1 MKTVDAR
8 SKSYRSIRNK
18 IFLTSIIIL
27 IFSQIFTSSLIVSNY
42 QQTYKDTIF
51 SQFEFTG
58 ELFIKNPLERDLG
71 FGKLLRKFSNLDQK
85 YINPALSQLD
95 NVTNI
100 IVLDSENYDYD
111 IIHSVEDVYQTQ
123 FDFLIETLGTTAAED
138 LRKGIR
144 LEGGE
149 NFYYVF
155 SVVDA
160 LEEVQG
166 FIIFSY
172 DKDVI
177 ADVLQ
182 EIFIWSLRVIAIIL
196 VITILISFFVVH
208 HIFVTKSGLISKGK
222 LVFIMV
228 ITFGV
233 PQVVFSWVNNQFF
246 QVKYHELIVQKTES
260 IQSLSMQQ
268 GNDLLKKGIPLES
281 MNMEIVF
288 DRYLKKAPEIENIT
302 VKNLDGNI
310 IYQAQST
317 NYASID
323 KTNFTYQL
331 KNSVT
336 NFFFPN
342 EKEFP
347 TTPQELQDKEQNTI
361 AYLSAVISKN
371 FITDQNFDIIL
382 NSLTILIISLF
393 FLSELVIASLL
404 FVNWDAEV
412 VEFVDYSTI
421 DERSK
426 AKKMIGLIRP
436 LGFIFLFSF
445 DLPISFLA
453 LQSKD
458 LDVGI
463 LTFLPLEVIAALP
476 IISEYLFAALALI
489 IAGPFI
495 DKKGW
500 QYSFFAGI
508 VLFSVG
514 TVWSALT
521 LNSFDFAVSRGM
533 CGLGYGAVW
542 MSFQGYIIY
551 HSEKAHQ
558 SANLANLGAG
568 VFAGSICG
576 GAVGGMF
583 ADNFGREA
591 VFAIAALPTLVV
603 ALYVILFMRFTFTSG
618 TYEPTTDKN
627 LRKKAIGKFLI
638 SPDLVFL
645 VLLNSLPFAI
655 CFVGVLYYAIPIYLE
670 EELALNQSNIARILM
685 IYGVFIIYFAPFAGR
700 IIDKDKDKTKYIAI
714 SGLLAGCG
722 LFLLQYSTNVLGVI
736 GLVLM
741 LSLAASFGNPARPV
755 YVLSQY
761 YSEILGKALTMS
773 IYRSIERLGQALGPT
788 ILGLVFTVYTVP
800 QSFKYIGITLFILS
814 ILFIFYSI
822 FSVRRKAKFH
832 DEGATH
838 RIIR

>member
-1 MKTVDAR
+1 MKAIDAKKKVCR
-8 SKSYRSIRNK
+8 GVRNK
-18 IFLTSIIIL
+18 IFFTSIIIL
-27 IFSQIFTSSLIVSNY
+27 IFSQIFTSTLIVSNY

-71 FGKLLRKFSNLDQK
+71 FGKLLRKFPDLDKK

-95 NVTNI
+95 NVENI
-100 IVLDSENYDYD
+100 IVLDNKNYEYD
-111 IIHSVEDVYQTQ
+111 IIYNVADVYQTQ
-123 FDFLIETLGTTAAED
+123 FDFLVETLETVPAAD

-144 LEGGE
+144 LEGSE
-149 NFYYVF
+149 NFYYIF
-155 SVVDA
+155 SVVDT
-160 LEEVQG
+160 LKEVQG
-166 FIIFSY
+166 FIIFTY
-172 DKDVI
+172 DKESI
-177 ADVLQ
+177 AEVLQ
-182 EIFIWSLRVIAIIL
+182 EIFIWSLKVIVVIL
-196 VITILISFFVVH
+196 VITILFSFFIVH
-208 HIFVTKSGLISKGK
+208 HIFVTRSGSISKGT
-222 LVFIMV
+222 LVFIM
-228 ITFGV
+228 IMTFGV

-268 GNDLLKKGIPLES
+268 GNDLLRKGIPLES
-281 MNMEIVF
+281 MNMGTIF
-288 DRYLKKAPEIENIT
+288 DRYLEKAPEIENIT
-302 VKNLDGNI
+302 VKGVNGEI

-317 NYASID
+317 KYSSLD
-323 KTNFTYQL
+323 KTNFIYSL

-336 NFFFPN
+336 TFFFPSV
-342 EKEFP
+342 KEFS
-347 TTPQELQDKEQNTI
+347 TESLELQDKRQDVV
-361 AYLSAVISKN
+361 AYLSAVISKD
-371 FITDQNFDIIL
+371 FTTQQNFDILL
-382 NSLTILIISLF
+382 NSLTILVISLF

-404 FVNWDAEV
+404 FVNWDSET
-412 VEFVDYSTI
+412 VEFVDYSTL
-421 DERSK
+421 DEKVR

-458 LDVGI
+458 LDAGI
-463 LTFLPLEVIAALP
+463 LSFLPSAMIAALP

-500 QYSFFAGI
+500 QNSFFIGI
-508 VLFSVG
+508 VLFSAG

-521 LNSFDFAVSRGM
+521 LNSFDFAVSRGL

-551 HSEKAHQ
+551 HSEKNHQ
-558 SANLANLGAG
+558 SASLANLGAG

-583 ADNFGREA
+583 ADNFGRET
-591 VFAIAALPTLVV
+591 VFAIAAIPALIV

-618 TYEPTTDKN
+618 KYEPTINKT

-670 EELALNQSNIARILM
+670 EELMLSQSNIARILM
-685 IYGVFIIYFAPFAGR
+685 IYGIFIIYFAPFAGR

-714 SGLLAGCG
+714 SGLLAGTG
-722 LFLLQYSTNVLGVI
+722 LFLLQYSPNVLGVI
-736 GLVLM
+736 GLVLI

-788 ILGLVFTVYTVP
+788 ILALVFTVYTVP
-800 QSFKYIGITLFILS
+800 ESFKYIGISLFILS
-814 ILFIFYSI
+814 ILFIFYSV
-822 FSVRRKAKFH
+822 FSIYKKNKLH